1 MAKSR
6 KVNTRKNT
14 TFFQRS
20 TYRIAGYGTQHF
32 IKLLGYPILLGSND
46 SSFYIRLGDNEKGFI
61 VTKEPPFSVRYKH
74 KKSLKLGKY
83 YFIKL

>member
-14 TFFQRS
+14 TFFQRK
-20 TYRIAGYGTQHF
+20 TYRIDGYGTQHF

-46 SSFYIRLGDNEKGFI
+46 NTFYIRLGDKEKGFVI
-61 VTKEPPFSVRYKH
+61 TKHPSFSVRNGY
-74 KKSLKLGKY
+74 KKSFKIGKY

>member
-1 MAKSR
+1 MAKLR

-32 IKLLGYPILLGSND
+32 VKLLGYPILLGSND
-46 SSFYIRLGDNEKGFI
+46 NSFYLKLGDKEKGFM
-61 VTKEPPFSVRYKH
+61 VTKKPPFSVRYKY

>member
-14 TFFQRS
+14 TLFQKK
-20 TYRIAGYGTQHF
+20 TYRIDGYGTQHF

-46 SSFYIRLGDNEKGFI
+46 SSFYIKLGDNEKGFI
-61 VTKEPPFSVRYKH
+61 VTEKPLFSVRYKY

>member
-61 VTKEPPFSVRYKH
+61 VTKEPPFSVRYKY